1 MPKVR
6 AKKSKKRNFHGNRYT
21 ATKPSD
27 DISTASSYKLKF
39 PTNEEIK
46 ESFEDDAN
54 KLNGNRIF
62 DLNTLI
68 FVFSMLCCPECFQT
82 GLKLEEDSKFGL
94 CSNFCLVCNCG
105 YKLGFASTP
114 KKDKKNILNSFL
126 VLGLRLIGKGYTSGK
141 KLLFTLNLPFIS
153 KAAFRRHECQ
163 LLEAVQSVSEKNMT
177 EAAREVKNLKS
188 TVACGVS
195 VDGTWQRRGYTS
207 LNGCVSVISI
217 DTGKILDLE
226 VMSQYCYTC
235 NKNYDTDKKHICSN
249 HKGSS
254 ASMEV
259 VGVYRM
265 FERSIRTRE
274 LQYTEYYGDGDSK
287 GFMEVKDIY
296 GKNSVNKLE
305 CIGHV
310 QKRVG
315 SRLRKLKKNKKGL
328 GGKGK
333 LTDKFIDK
341 LQNYYGI
348 AIRSNAGNLK
358 NMQSAVI
365 AAFFHCCS
373 NDNKKMHGQCP
384 VGPDSWCKYQ
394 RALYNGHQICD
405 KSPGLPA
412 SIVNIIKPTYMSLCD
427 QTLLEKCLHG
437 MTQNRNES
445 LNNVIWTILPK
456 ETFVGLQT
464 LLLGA
469 HIAVLLFNSGYLGL
483 LPIFNTLGIPYAEK
497 MVLNY
502 LGIDKMRVINSKRH
516 SLPSAKI
523 ARKKRR
529 AAKKSKLSHYESKE
543 GCMYKCGEF

>member
-6 AKKSKKRNFHGNRYT
+6 AKKSKKRSFHGNRFS
-21 ATKPSD
+21 AAKPSD
-27 DISTASSYKLKF
+27 DTISTASSSKLKF
-39 PTNEEIK
+39 PSEERK
-46 ESFEDDAN
+46 ESLEDDVN
-54 KLNGNRIF
+54 KHGNRIF
-62 DLNTLI
+62 DINTLI
-68 FVFSMLCCPECFQT
+68 SVFAMLCCPECFET
-82 GLKLEEDSKFGL
+82 GLELEEDSKFGL
-94 CSNFCLVCNCG
+94 CSNFCLLCKCG
-105 YKLGFASTP
+105 FKLGFSSTP
-114 KKDKKNILNSFL
+114 KKDNKNIINSFL

-153 KAAFRRHECQ
+153 KTAFRRHECQ
-163 LLEAVQSVSEKNMT
+163 LLEAVQCVSENNMK
-177 EAAREVKNLKS
+177 EAAKEVKDLKS
-188 TVACGVS
+188 NVACGVS
-195 VDGTWQRRGYTS
+195 VDGTWQRRGHTS

-226 VMSQYCYTC
+226 VMSQYC
-235 NKNYDTDKKHICSN
+235 HICSKNYNTGKEHTCSN
-249 HKGSS
+249 HSGSS

-287 GFMEVKDIY
+287 GFMEVKNIY
-296 GKNSVNKLE
+296 GKNSVSKLE

-315 SRLRKLKKNKKGL
+315 SRLRKLKKTQKGL

-333 LTDKFIDK
+333 VTDKFIDK

-348 AIRSNAGNLK
+348 AIRSNVGNLK
-358 NMQSAVI
+358 EMQSAVI

-373 NDNKKMHGQCP
+373 GGKKNMHGQCP
-384 VGPDSWCKYQ
+384 VGPNSWCKFQ
-394 RALYNGHQICD
+394 RALYDGHQICD
-405 KSPGLPA
+405 KSPGLPD
-412 SIVNIIKPTYMSLCD
+412 SVVNIIKPTYMSLCD

-469 HIAVLLFNSGYLGL
+469 HIAVLLFNSGYLGI
-483 LPIFNTLGIPYAEK
+483 LPIFSALGIPYEEK
-497 MVLNY
+497 IVLNY
-502 LGIDKMRVINSKRH
+502 LGMDKMRVMNSKRH
-516 SLPSAKI
+516 SLPSSKM

-529 AAKKSKLSHYESKE
+529 AVKKSKSSHYENKE
-543 GCMYKCGEF
+543 GCTYKSGAF